1 MSQTSEPAREGVQG
15 QLRPGERVVSKFG
28 PYYATSHRILLY
40 LETDSRTITREIPY
54 SELEGVEEVKLGN
67 PRLMILGTGMAL
79 LGLLASAGW
88 GIIIPLIGLAVG
100 VAIVIY
106 GGISR
111 PAYYQLH
118 SRSMSPRD
126 IRYWRIRHHGA
137 GSFLSSVRTITGDP
151 PPRAV

>member
-1 MSQTSEPAREGVQG
+1 MSQTSEPAKEGVQG

-54 SELEGVEEVKLGN
+54 SELEAVEEVKLGN

-88 GIIIPLIGLAVG
+88 GIIIP
-100 VAIVIY
+100 
-106 GGISR
+106 
-111 PAYYQLH
+111 
-118 SRSMSPRD
+118 
-126 IRYWRIRHHGA
+126 
-137 GSFLSSVRTITGDP
+137 SSGWP
-151 PPRAV
+151 